1 MIIMY
6 TEGLKLLLKIYME
19 SKLQDLNLTTLLNT
33 NAIDTLQSLLSI
45 DEIIE
50 RYNINKSNRIDT
62 YESKLIQFLYC
73 YVLLYEEQEYDLVLE
88 IL

>member
-1 MIIMY
+1 MY
-6 TEGLKLLLKIYME
+6 TEGLKLLLIIYME

-33 NAIDTLQSLLSI
+33 NAIDTLQSILSI

-73 YVLLYEEQEYDLVLE
+73 YVLLYEE
-88 IL
+88 

>member
-1 MIIMY
+1 MY